1 MNAFI
6 RHGFPSS
13 RAPLRA
19 APHPEYPMDSRFSKH
34 PQRRRALCL
43 AIGLLLAGGAPAVL
57 AQNAAPSP
65 NATINL
71 IRLMVKK
78 GLITQAD
85 ADGLIAEANAE
96 AVQAQ
101 KAQAAPSAVAANDGA
116 QPGDVR
122 VPYVPQSVRNEIR
135 DQVKQEVVAQARSE
149 HWAQPDA
156 LPEWLDRIAWSGDIR
171 VRDESWLYSRG
182 NSPYFIDYATLNRT
196 GPFDVNQ
203 IGRGVNPPI
212 LNSQQNRPNILD
224 MQAHLALDAKL
235 GDTVTA
241 GVRIG
246 SGNDNNPVSTTQALG
261 GGLVKKNLWLDRA
274 WLRWQPFAWG
284 SLTFGRM
291 ANPFFVTDLIY
302 SPELNFDG
310 IAAQGRWKLGDGFE
324 GFANGGMF
332 PIQFTGNDTPSQAFG
347 YQKNHSSQRW
357 LSALQ
362 LGARWAI
369 DEDTRWSAA
378 LAYYY
383 YDGMRGQLSAPCP
396 IYTGV
401 NFCSTD
407 DSAPAYMQ
415 KGNSVFL
422 LRNIVPDP
430 SSPGNYAQPQL
441 VGLVYD
447 YHLLNLTSQFDFS
460 AGSTPVRVQA
470 DYVRNMAYHEKEAFK
485 RYPNGLGQPVNN
497 YEASS
502 SQTES
507 GPYKSGPVGWL
518 VRGILGNPSP
528 MKANDWNVTFGYKYL
543 QPDAVLDGLT
553 DPNFHLGGTN
563 AKGFIISADYGIA
576 ARTWLS
582 ARYFNA
588 KQVFGPPLSIDVVQ
602 LEINTKF

>member
-1 MNAFI
+1 
-6 RHGFPSS
+6 
-13 RAPLRA
+13 
-19 APHPEYPMDSRFSKH
+19 MDSRFSKH
-34 PQRRRALCL
+34 SQRRRALCL

-135 DQVKQEVVAQARSE
+135 DQVKQEVIAQARSE